1 MHILIPDG
9 PEMVQI
15 IKRSSLGGRVL
26 SFCSSSKV
34 SGSSKQ
40 EELDSNKQEELATQ
54 GNAKGHHSN
63 RRCR

>member
-9 PEMVQI
+9 PETVQI

-34 SGSSKQ
+34 SDSSKP
-40 EELDSNKQEELATQ
+40 EELVTQE
-54 GNAKGHHSN
+54 NAKGHHSN
-63 RRCR
+63 